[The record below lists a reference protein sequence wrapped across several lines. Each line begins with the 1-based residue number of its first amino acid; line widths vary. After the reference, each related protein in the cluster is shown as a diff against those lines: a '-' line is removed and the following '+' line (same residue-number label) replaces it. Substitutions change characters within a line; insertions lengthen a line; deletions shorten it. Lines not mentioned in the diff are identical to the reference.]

1 MRANLD
7 LDQLSVFLAV
17 VEEGSFSAAA
27 RKLNR
32 AQSAVT
38 YAMQELE
45 ADMRVT
51 LFDRSAYRPALSE
64 AGRALLPRARRVI
77 REAQALQ
84 AQADGIAGGLEAS
97 LSLVVD
103 SMFPMAEL
111 TGTLADFQA
120 RFPSVTT
127 RVHVES
133 LGAAADMVTSGEVDI
148 GLVIALFAPLELLER
163 RVSGTVDLV
172 AVCAPT
178 HPLAVLQDRRDG
190 PIMIEELEDHLQLVL
205 TDRSPR
211 TREQEHGVAATSSWR
226 LADLGAKQAML
237 RAGLGWGSMPRHLV
251 AEDTQARRLVELRVD
266 RWAGT
271 GSLPRLE
278 IVVARLPD
286 RALGPAARWLFEALA
301 GGD

>member
-1 MRANLD
+1 MRAHLD
-7 LDQLSVFLAV
+7 LDQLSVFLTVLEA
-17 VEEGSFSAAA
+17 GSFSAAA

-32 AQSAVT
+32 AQSAIT
-38 YAMQELE
+38 YAIQELE

-51 LFDRSAYRPALSE
+51 LFDRSAYRPALTE
-64 AGRALLPRARRVI
+64 AGRALLPRARRLI
-77 REAQALQ
+77 REAHALQ
-84 AQADGIAGGLEAS
+84 AQADSIAGGLEAS

-120 RFPSVTT
+120 KFPSVAT

-133 LGAAADMVTSGEVDI
+133 LGAAADMIVGGEVDI
-148 GLVIALFAPLELLER
+148 GLVISLFAPLDLLER
-163 RVSGTVDLV
+163 RGSGTVDLI
-172 AVCAPT
+172 AVCSPT
-178 HPLAVLQDRRDG
+178 HPLAVLQDGREG
-190 PIMIEELEDHLQLVL
+190 LITIEELEDHLQLVL

-211 TREQEHGVAATSSWR
+211 TREQEHGVAAASSWR

-251 AEDTQARRLVELRVD
+251 AEDTQAARLVELRVD

-271 GSLPRLE
+271 GRLPRLE

-286 RALGPAARWLFEALA
+286 RVVGPAARWLFKALA
-301 GGD
+301 SSD